1 MIFKSWLRVW
11 LCLWYWFFQ
20 CYSSSLII
28 LYNIKIFVLLKSSF
42 GWGLFSLFF
51 LFFYFLRGSLF
62 SFFFFLSYCMI
73 MHAIWY
79 FKYWLDTI
87 LYMLMTIQWVT
98 WFYIL
103 FFCVG
108 FVLSSLQK
116 WLSVVD
122 LFLVQIYILEF
133 WLYFV
138 GTCVEYF
145 YYQYPLYIL
154 TLYSD

>member
-42 GWGLFSLFF
+42 GWGLFSLF
-51 LFFYFLRGSLF
+51 
-62 SFFFFLSYCMI
+62 SYCMI
-73 MHAIWY
+73 MRAIWY
-79 FKYWLDTI
+79 FKCWLDTI
-87 LYMLMTIQWVT
+87 LYMLMTIQWLT
-98 WFYIL
+98 WFYNL

-138 GTCVEYF
+138 GTCVEYL

-154 TLYSD
+154 TLHSD